1 MVLTVEV
8 PSMAKLFS
16 QEALTLI
23 DNAPETKRERAFN
36 VIPFYLLNL
45 IVNYSKLF
53 NIIKALTKSEIVT
66 LPPETTLIG
75 NFNSLCFTCD

>member
-23 DNAPETKRERAFN
+23 NNAPETKRERAFN
-36 VIPFYLLNL
+36 VILFNFVELNR
-45 IVNYSKLF
+45 KLF
-53 NIIKALTKSEIVT
+53 KTI
-66 LPPETTLIG
+66 
-75 NFNSLCFTCD
+75 